1 MNTNHYHVISFA
13 LWMASI
19 FTFIGMTLSIYWS
32 SCYHLYITLT
42 LQWTSALLWLLTIH
56 SMELNDDYLYSSYD
70 DEVAVVDE
78 SNTDHDATRTQQE
91 IP

>member
-1 MNTNHYHVISFA
+1 
-13 LWMASI
+13 
-19 FTFIGMTLSIYWS
+19 
-32 SCYHLYITLT
+32 
-42 LQWTSALLWLLTIH
+42 
-56 SMELNDDYLYSSYD
+56 MELNDDYLYSSYD